1 MEQPREDLRR
11 RVLAA
16 LGDVLIATDIPG
28 LPPPVRGKVRDNY
41 DLPDGRRL
49 IVATDRQSAF
59 DRVLAA
65 VPFKGQVLTATARFW
80 FAATADVCRNHV
92 LAFPDPNV
100 IVARRLRMLP
110 VEVVVRDYLA
120 GTTATSIWPMYRAG
134 RRVLYGIRLPDGLR
148 ENEKLAETILT
159 PTTKG
164 EAGAH
169 DEPVTPQQIVE
180 RRLLAAAE
188 WEEVRALSLA
198 LFARGRE
205 RAAANGLI
213 LVDTKYEFGLDDE
226 GKVTLADEIHTPDSS
241 RYWLAATY
249 GERFARGEDPETLD
263 KDFLRR
269 WIIARC
275 DPYAEPIPPVP
286 PETLVEFS
294 LRYIALYETVTG
306 ERFATPPPEPPARV
320 RIRDNVARYL
330 AEARDASG
338 TCDPN

>member
-16 LGDVLIATDIPG
+16 LGDVLIETDIPG

-80 FAATADVCRNHV
+80 FAATADICRNHV

-100 IVARRLRMLP
+100 TVARRLRMLP

-120 GTTATSIWPMYRAG
+120 GTTATSIWPMYREG
-134 RRVLYGIRLPDGLR
+134 RRVLYGIRFREGLR
-148 ENEKLAETILT
+148 KNEKLPETIVT

-164 EAGAH
+164 KAGAH
-169 DEPVTPQQIVE
+169 DEPVTPEQIVE
-180 RRLLAAAE
+180 RGLLPAVT
-188 WEEVRALSLA
+188 WEEARALALA
-198 LFARGRE
+198 LFACGRE

-213 LVDTKYEFGLDDE
+213 LVDTKYEFGLDEE
-226 GKVTLADEIHTPDSS
+226 GRITLADEIHTPDSS

-249 GERFARGEDPETLD
+249 AERLAGGEDPETLD

-275 DPYAEPIPPVP
+275 DPYSEPIPPIP

-306 ERFATPPPEPPARV
+306 ARFEPPAAEPPARA
-320 RIRDNVARYL
+320 RIRSNIAQYL
-330 AEARDASG
+330 AGDGARSR
-338 TCDPN
+338 

>member
-1 MEQPREDLRR
+1 MQQRREDLRR
-11 RVLAA
+11 CVLAA
-16 LGDVLIATDIPG
+16 LDDVLIETDIPG

-80 FAATADVCRNHV
+80 FAKTTDICRNHV

-148 ENEKLAETILT
+148 KNEKLPETIIT

-180 RRLLAAAE
+180 RGLSPATE
-188 WEEVRALSLA
+188 WEEIRALSLA
-198 LFARGRE
+198 LFSRGRE

-226 GKVTLADEIHTPDSS
+226 GRITLADEIHTPDSS
-241 RYWLAATY
+241 RYWLAASY

-306 ERFATPPPEPPARV
+306 ERFAVPPAAPPIRE
-320 RIRDNVARYL
+320 RIRENVARYL
-330 AEARDASG
+330 AEARDQREL
-338 TCDPN
+338 

>member
-1 MEQPREDLRR
+1 MRRVGRSEQAREDLRR
-11 RVLAA
+11 RVRAA
-16 LGDVLIATDIPG
+16 LDDVLIETDIPG

-80 FAATADVCRNHV
+80 FAATADICRNHV

-100 IVARRLRMLP
+100 TVARRLRMLP

-134 RRVLYGIRLPDGLR
+134 RRSPLRYPLPDGLR
-148 ENEKLAETILT
+148 ENEKLPETIVT

-164 EAGAH
+164 EDGAH
-169 DEPVTPQQIVE
+169 DEPVTAQQTLE
-180 RRLLAAAE
+180 RGLLAAAE
-188 WEEVRALSLA
+188 WEELRALALA

-213 LVDTKYEFGLDDE
+213 LVDTKYEFGLDEE
-226 GKVTLADEIHTPDSS
+226 GRITLADEIPHP
-241 RYWLAATY
+241 RFPAAT
-249 GERFARGEDPETLD
+249 GSPPLTPSGSPAARIRKRSTRTSCAAGSARAATPTPSRSRRSRR
-263 KDFLRR
+263 RR
-269 WIIARC
+269 WSSSAC
-275 DPYAEPIPPVP
+275 
-286 PETLVEFS
+286 
-294 LRYIALYETVTG
+294 VTS
-306 ERFATPPPEPPARV
+306 RSTRW
-320 RIRDNVARYL
+320 
-330 AEARDASG
+330 
-338 TCDPN
+338 